1 MENDI
6 LLMSDKIYSVLGIL
20 LLIFG
25 ILIYMLYSNEKKIKN
40 LEDKLKNK

>member
-25 ILIYMLYSNEKKIKN
+25 VLIYMLFSSEKKIKQ
-40 LEDKLKNK
+40 LEDKIKDK

>member
-1 MENDI
+1 MEKDI

-25 ILIYMLYSNEKKIKN
+25 VLIYMLFSSEKKIKQ
-40 LEDKLKNK
+40 LEDKLNNK

>member
-25 ILIYMLYSNEKKIKN
+25 VLIYMLFSNEKKIKQ
-40 LEDKLKNK
+40 LEDKIKDK

>member
-25 ILIYMLYSNEKKIKN
+25 VLIYMLFSSEKKIKQ
-40 LEDKLKNK
+40 LEDKMKNK